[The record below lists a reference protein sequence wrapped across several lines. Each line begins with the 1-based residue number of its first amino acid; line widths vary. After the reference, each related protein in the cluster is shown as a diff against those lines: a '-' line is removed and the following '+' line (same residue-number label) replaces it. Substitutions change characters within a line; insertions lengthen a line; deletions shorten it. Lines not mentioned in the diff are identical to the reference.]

1 LAQPRYGISIGGGR
15 LKILGYDIT
24 KAKGNTKAPEKA
36 VGFVGLRASSGFVE
50 EEFISNLRWPDA
62 GKVYQEMSSN
72 DPVIGGCLYLIET
85 LIRRANW
92 HVKLPEGA
100 DDSSMDE
107 WKVFIEQCMDDM
119 DISWDAFISE
129 VLSMLTYGFSFHE
142 IVYKTRRGPMEKDH
156 KFRSKYTDGKIGWQK
171 MPIRSQ
177 ATLKEWEFDGATGE
191 ALYFIQD
198 ISEGAIVGGG
208 NEPKIPIEDNL
219 LFRTKESRGNPE
231 GQSLLRRAYR
241 PWYFKKYIEEL
252 EGIGIERHLAGI
264 PMLQPD
270 EDTPL
275 FDPDDPRMVNLL
287 DWATELVNGLRQDR
301 NHGLVLPFGWQLK
314 LLSPEGGNQGLNTDT
329 VIHRHENRIAITMLA
344 DLILLGGD
352 RTGSFA
358 LADTK
363 KSLLIRAIESI
374 CGTICA
380 QLNKVAV
387 PKLLILNGVT
397 DLTNMPMIV
406 ADAIEEPTLKDIALI
421 LRAAN
426 IDITKNSELFN
437 FIMKVAN
444 APELKEEEILLLA
457 REMGGDQHEENDL
470 INPNGNPEDGPR
482 EQDTV
487 ENDLK

>member
-1 LAQPRYGISIGGGR
+1 
-15 LKILGYDIT
+15 LKILGYDVS
-24 KAKGNTKAPEKA
+24 KAKGDTKAPEKS

-85 LIRRANW
+85 LIRQANW
-92 HVKLPEGA
+92 HVKMPEDA
-100 DDSSMDE
+100 EESTMDE
-107 WKVFIEQCMDDM
+107 WKVFIEQCMEDM
-119 DISWDAFISE
+119 DVSWDAFISE
-129 VLSMLTYGFSFHE
+129 VLSMLIYGFSFHE
-142 IVYKTRRGPMEKDH
+142 LVYKTRRGPLEKDV
-156 KFRSKYTDGKIGWQK
+156 KFKSKYTDGKIGWQK

-177 ATLKEWEFDGATGE
+177 ATLKEWEFDSSTGE
-191 ALYFIQD
+191 VLSFVQD
-198 ISEGAIVGGG
+198 VSDSAIIGGG
-208 NEPKIPIEDNL
+208 ADPKIPIDGNL

-275 FDPDDPRMVNLL
+275 FDPDDPRMVKLL
-287 DWATELVNGLRQDR
+287 TWATELVNGLRQDR
-301 NHGLVLPFGWQLK
+301 NHGLVLPFGWDLK
-314 LLSPEGGNQGLNTDT
+314 LLSPSSGSQGLNTDT
-329 VIHRHENRIAITMLA
+329 VIHRHESRMAVTMLA
-344 DLILLGGD
+344 DLVLLGSD

-374 CGTICA
+374 CGAICA

-387 PKLLILNGVT
+387 PRLLILNGVT
-397 DLTNMPMIV
+397 DLTNMPIIV
-406 ADAIEEPTLKDIALI
+406 ADAVEEPTLKDIALI

-426 IDITKNSELFN
+426 IDITKNKELFN

-444 APELKEEEILLLA
+444 APELKEEEIMLLA
-457 REMGGDQHEENDL
+457 RETGGSAYEENVLDD
-470 INPNGNPEDGPR
+470 PNGNPDDGPR
-482 EQDTV
+482 EQDEV
-487 ENDLK
+487 DNDLK